1 MHPIYRVVNFEITG
15 PYMIKVGFDDNTYQT
30 INFKPV
36 LKGEMYKPLND
47 LSLFN
52 KVLIDKEI
60 HTLVWSNGA
69 DFDSATLHDWPKYKD
84 ELIEIVSKGK
94 N

>member
-1 MHPIYRVVNFEITG
+1 
-15 PYMIKVGFDDNTYQT
+15 MIKVGFDDNTYQT